1 MSASLILFDENRFKF
16 PSRFVKFASIAIV
29 QARGHESSP
38 RVDRRAHDKM
48 CVCAFIYMHK
58 LYIKMRETFFC
69 ARERAAH
76 RVGFTLISLAIA
88 RDQVEQINRRLRE

>member
-1 MSASLILFDENRFKF
+1 MR
-16 PSRFVKFASIAIV
+16 V
-29 QARGHESSP
+29 RGWTGELTRCVRAYIYVHE
-38 RVDRRAHDKM
+38 
-48 CVCAFIYMHK
+48 C
-58 LYIKMRETFFC
+58 IKMRERRFF